1 MRVMRG
7 WRRCEGTV
15 LLLEVAGCALP
26 AHSLTPLPALLPQA
40 ELSCLLGQSWKA
52 ADEGVKAQY
61 ASQAAEAKAIAP
73 PAECGPKRA
82 NKASGKVRAAAES
95 DGEEVLPATVA
106 KAPWEV
112 ELEEEEAERMAR
124 RSMGWTG

>member
-1 MRVMRG
+1 MRRY
-7 WRRCEGTV
+7 R
-15 LLLEVAGCALP
+15 VAAGGGGLRVASPLP
-26 AHSLTPLPALLPQA
+26 HSSPLTPPPALLPQA

-112 ELEEEEAERMAR
+112 KLEEEEAERMAR